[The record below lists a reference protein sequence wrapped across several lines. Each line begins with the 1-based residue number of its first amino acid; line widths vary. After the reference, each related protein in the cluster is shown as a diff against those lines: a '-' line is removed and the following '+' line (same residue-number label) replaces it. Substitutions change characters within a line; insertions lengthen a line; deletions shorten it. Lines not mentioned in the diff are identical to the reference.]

1 MSPNPSSAGDSNIIT
16 ISINRP
22 DGSLYTFDIKKSNRF
37 RKMMQTYAVAFGLDI
52 SLVRFSFEGRRLQP
66 HNIPNEVQMGE
77 GDRINMLLDIGG
89 TLYRITYYM

>member
-37 RKMMQTYAVAFGLDI
+37 RKMMQIYAVAFGLDI

-66 HNIPNEVQMGE
+66 HHTPNEVQMGE
-77 GDRINMLLDIGG
+77 GNLIVVTFDE
-89 TLYRITYYM
+89 